1 MGLLRKE
8 VTSLINS
15 GMIGQGLLSSTRPKE
30 RKWLLWRE
38 GFWPALC
45 LAYVANHD
53 VEYSQ
58 AEYRTL
64 VSDTT
69 DTYGP
74 QGCY

>member
-15 GMIGQGLLSSTRPKE
+15 GMIGQGLLSSRRPKE

-38 GFWPALC
+38 GFWSALC
-45 LAYVANHD
+45 LAYVANTD

-58 AEYRTL
+58 AEYRAMIN
-64 VSDTT
+64 
-69 DTYGP
+69 
-74 QGCY
+74 